1 MADDN
6 EVARGILR
14 DIVKTHANW
23 EIVGEAVDGKDAIQK
38 ASELKPDLVLMDL
51 AMPNMD
57 GITAAREI
65 RKLLPDAP
73 ILLVSLHNI
82 PHVEMMAK
90 SAGVQKFVAKMDA
103 DSTLIPAIEEA
114 LRERAVA
121 AAASAGQSDG
131 TGAGATAPAA
141 AVAMEKLAEEIT
153 KAQQS
158 GPPTP
163 DKPAGSDAANGE
175 AGKTNG
181 DPQAN

>member
-14 DIVKTHANW
+14 DIVKSHAGW

-38 ASELKPDLVLMDL
+38 AGELKPDLVLMDL

-65 RKLLPDAP
+65 RKLLPDTP

-114 LRERAVA
+114 LRERGLGA
-121 AAASAGQSDG
+121 AAAAGQGD
-131 TGAGATAPAA
+131 GAGATAPAA
-141 AVAMEKLAEEIT
+141 AVAMEKLADEIT

-158 GPPTP
+158 GPPMP
-163 DKPAGSDAANGE
+163 DKPADDNPSNGD
-175 AGKTNG
+175 AGKNG